1 MGYLT
6 GLGAMLLV
14 LGSGAVL
21 LLLLLA
27 KLGTM
32 LWCQPPRRPALRG
45 VLAALAVNLLALL
58 LLWRDLDGE
67 RAQAA
72 FYRGV
77 EQDLPSAAL
86 AWALLLAAAIV
97 LEGCAGAATEHTAEP
112 GAADAAAPPAA
123 GACRPSRGRT
133 RR

>member
-21 LLLLLA
+21 LLVLLA

-45 VLAALAVNLLALL
+45 VLTALAVNLLALL

-67 RAQAA
+67 RSQAA

-86 AWALLLAAAIV
+86 AWALLLAAVWWAC
-97 LEGCAGAATEHTAEP
+97 GRRWRRPAGSEAASS
-112 GAADAAAPPAA
+112 PA
-123 GACRPSRGRT
+123 RHKKSSD
-133 RR
+133 

>member
-6 GLGAMLLV
+6 GLGVMLLV

-21 LLLLLA
+21 LLVLLA
-27 KLGTM
+27 RLGAA
-32 LWCQPPRRPALRG
+32 LLRQPPRRPALRG

-72 FYRGV
+72 FYRAV
-77 EQDLPSAAL
+77 EQDLPAAAL
-86 AWALLLAAAIV
+86 AWALLLAAVWWAC
-97 LEGCAGAATEHTAEP
+97 GRAWRRP
-112 GAADAAAPPAA
+112 GGGGPASSPA
-123 GACRPSRGRT
+123 RQKKSPD
-133 RR
+133 

>member
-1 MGYLT
+1 VGYLT

-21 LLLLLA
+21 LLVLLA
-27 KLGTM
+27 KLGAM

-45 VLAALAVNLLALL
+45 VLAALAVNLVALL

-67 RAQAA
+67 RSQAA
-72 FYRGV
+72 FYRAV

-86 AWALLLAAAIV
+86 AWALLLAAVWWAC
-97 LEGCAGAATEHTAEP
+97 GRQWRRPAGSEAASS
-112 GAADAAAPPAA
+112 PA
-123 GACRPSRGRT
+123 RHKKSSD
-133 RR
+133 